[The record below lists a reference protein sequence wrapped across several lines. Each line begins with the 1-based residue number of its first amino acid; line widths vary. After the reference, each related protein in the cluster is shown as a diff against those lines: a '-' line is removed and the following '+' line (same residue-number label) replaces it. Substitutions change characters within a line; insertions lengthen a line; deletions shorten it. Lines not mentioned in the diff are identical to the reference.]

1 MIDDHRKKF
10 EKERV
15 MTLKLLD
22 EEGID
27 ISNCTETTIL
37 SKLDHFYVSIN
48 QGEKIYKCI
57 NLTYLGNKNLGR
69 TSEADFSFNELQNA
83 YQNKCLSITDA
94 SISLELKA
102 ELFQKKSLNKSI
114 SKANSKLYTLLDSFI
129 KNKFL
134 NFSDYLEYYNRN
146 KDIRIIKITNLFFY
160 ITLTQVVTLNL
171 ATFVFFSWDILEP
184 MITLLTWCN
193 LIVGYNYWVFTESDY
208 EIESMIKWLRDFR
221 ILDKNMIAKRSESRN
236 ELVSYLEGNKNKMI

>member
-83 YQNKCLSITDA
+83 YQNKCLST
-94 SISLELKA
+94 
-102 ELFQKKSLNKSI
+102 
-114 SKANSKLYTLLDSFI
+114 
-129 KNKFL
+129 
-134 NFSDYLEYYNRN
+134 YN
-146 KDIRIIKITNLFFY
+146 
-160 ITLTQVVTLNL
+160 
-171 ATFVFFSWDILEP
+171 
-184 MITLLTWCN
+184 
-193 LIVGYNYWVFTESDY
+193 
-208 EIESMIKWLRDFR
+208 
-221 ILDKNMIAKRSESRN
+221 
-236 ELVSYLEGNKNKMI
+236 

>member
-1 MIDDHRKKF
+1 LLAVKDH
-10 EKERV
+10 
-15 MTLKLLD
+15 LLARHL
-22 EEGID
+22 
-27 ISNCTETTIL
+27 N
-37 SKLDHFYVSIN
+37 FPF
-48 QGEKIYKCI
+48 IYYI
-57 NLTYLGNKNLGR
+57 
-69 TSEADFSFNELQNA
+69 
-83 YQNKCLSITDA
+83 I
-94 SISLELKA
+94 
-102 ELFQKKSLNKSI
+102 
-114 SKANSKLYTLLDSFI
+114 SFI